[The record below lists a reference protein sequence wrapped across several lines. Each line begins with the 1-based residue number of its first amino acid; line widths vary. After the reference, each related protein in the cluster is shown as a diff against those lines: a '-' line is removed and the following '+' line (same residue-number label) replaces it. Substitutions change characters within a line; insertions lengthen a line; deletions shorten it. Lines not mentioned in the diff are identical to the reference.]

1 MKKISLYLAIAVLPA
16 LLSLDNPPLVKTK
29 VTDAITVLLPKNF
42 HRMDDTDLVGRYPS
56 VRQPIAAYTNDDHSV
71 DFSINISASQWPDL
85 NLDLASEFFQAS
97 IENMFDNVN
106 MLDHGIDTIYGRKFI
121 YFEFEYKIAGN
132 SKVRGQEEPILNY
145 TYIEYLV
152 TRESA
157 LVVSFHCPR
166 HLRPEWQETARKIMK
181 SIHIKT

>member
-1 MKKISLYLAIAVLPA
+1 MIAVLPGFVT
-16 LLSLDNPPLVKTK
+16 LDVPPLVKTK
-29 VTDAITVLLPKNF
+29 VTDAITVLLPKDF

-56 VRQPIAAYTNDDHSV
+56 VRQPIAAYTNADHDV

-85 NLDLASEFFQAS
+85 DMDIAKQFFLSS
-97 IENMFDNVN
+97 IENMFDDVTMIDQGVN
-106 MLDHGIDTIYGRKFI
+106 TIYGRKYI
-121 YFEFEYKIAGN
+121 YFEFDYKIAGDE
-132 SKVRGQEEPILNY
+132 KVLGQEEPILNY
-145 TYIEYLV
+145 TYIEYLI

-166 HLRPEWQETARKIMK
+166 HLQPEWQEAAHKIMK